1 MPLELIAPGQRK
13 GNKHY
18 IARGSL
24 DGHGR
29 IERSLKTS
37 NRKLAQQ
44 RLRQLERE
52 LEDAAALGG
61 RISFARAA
69 LAYMEDRKAKL
80 AERGLEYHHTSEA
93 RYMAR
98 LLTHWGNT
106 PLDELT
112 PPVIAEAA
120 RALYPKAQPA
130 TRHRQAVTPTRAV
143 IGHHERGG
151 LRKGVQDN
159 ARVRWLTPEEAET
172 LIEAACPRARRLIL
186 TLLGTGLRT
195 SEVVRMQVRNINVP
209 TAQVWIGNTKNDDP
223 RWTPIERARAL
234 PALLEGLPPQGAA
247 FLTPKGQ
254 PYAIN
259 RGNSGG
265 QFAVIF
271 NKAREAAGLGDDVTP
286 HVLRHTFATWYYAAS
301 GHNLVAL
308 MQAGGWRKVDMA
320 LRYTKLAPSDL
331 ADRLLAHGWNFA
343 AGGKLGENREGGN
356 IIAINSKR

>member
-1 MPLELIAPGQRK
+1 MPLELIAPGERK

-52 LEDAAALGG
+52 LEDAAAMGG

-120 RALYPKAQPA
+120 RALYPMAQPA

-186 TLLGTGLRT
+186 TLLATGMRT
-195 SEVVRMQVRNINVP
+195 SDVVRLQVSNINVP
-209 TAQVWIGNTKNDDP
+209 TAQVWIANPKNEDP
-223 RWTPIERARAL
+223 RWAPIERSRGL
-234 PALLEGLPPQGAA
+234 PALLDGMAPQGPA

-254 PYAIN
+254 GYKIRKN
-259 RGNSGG
+259 NSGG
-265 QFAVIF
+265 QFASIF

-286 HVLRHTFATWYYAAS
+286 HVLRHTWATWYYAAS

-308 MQAGGWRKVDMA
+308 MQAGGWKKTDMA
-320 LRYTKLAPSDL
+320 MRYTKLAPADL
-331 ADRLLAHGWNFA
+331 ADRLLAHGWGYA
-343 AGGKLGENREGGN
+343 AGGKLGETVTGSRV
-356 IIAINSKR
+356 IAINSR